1 MRRTLWLLL
10 WVAAGCRGPVAAV
23 PGHASVAY
31 VEARENEAGVAGAP
45 VDETD
50 FEFEPEPS
58 TPAEPEITGVP
69 EGLAEAMLERVR
81 PWMGL
86 GRVRVSSFTP
96 DGLLVVTRTEGTS
109 RRTSWWATR
118 SCRARSKPNR

>member
-1 MRRTLWLLL
+1 MNKSQLPGRTTYPPRMRRTLWLLL

-50 FEFEPEPS
+50 FEFEPDP
-58 TPAEPEITGVP
+58 
-69 EGLAEAMLERVR
+69 
-81 PWMGL
+81 
-86 GRVRVSSFTP
+86 
-96 DGLLVVTRTEGTS
+96 
-109 RRTSWWATR
+109 
-118 SCRARSKPNR
+118 